1 MGAGWLESVSNW
13 MNFAI
18 ARMPELWFRTGQ
30 HLILT
35 GVSTGLAIAIG
46 LPLGILAST
55 KQWLRATVLGTIG
68 IFQTVPSLAMLA
80 ILLTLVGKIG
90 AVPAIIALTIYALLP
105 IVRNT
110 VTGIEGVPPEVVRD
124 VLVKLAGVLDDT
136 TMQSLNFEVDEKGRN
151 PEDVV
156 RDFLR
161 EQGFLT
167 LNLKE

>member
-13 MNFAI
+13 MDFAI

-55 KQWLRATVLGTIG
+55 KQWLRATVLGAIG

-90 AVPAIIALTIYALLP
+90 AVPAIIALTIYAAVADRP
-105 IVRNT
+105 
-110 VTGIEGVPPEVVRD
+110 
-124 VLVKLAGVLDDT
+124 
-136 TMQSLNFEVDEKGRN
+136 
-151 PEDVV
+151 
-156 RDFLR
+156 
-161 EQGFLT
+161 
-167 LNLKE
+167 